1 MTNFE
6 NIKNMTKSEMAE
18 FLRNYFTCEY
28 ECASR
33 CEDCYAN
40 CEKTIN
46 DWLDKEC
53 EQNEHRSNV

>member
-1 MTNFE
+1 MN
-6 NIKNMTKSEMAE
+6 KSEMAE

-33 CEDCYAN
+33 CEDCYEN
-40 CEKTIN
+40 CEKAIN

-53 EQNEHRSNV
+53 EPNEHRSNV